1 MKRIEGHYQSVD
13 AFVLKILTFVRKAI
27 VAMLLVRES
36 KDHFIALIDD
46 ALLDRSAEHRLR
58 QLLSPA
64 AEIV

>member
-1 MKRIEGHYQSVD
+1 
-13 AFVLKILTFVRKAI
+13 
-27 VAMLLVRES
+27 MLLVRES